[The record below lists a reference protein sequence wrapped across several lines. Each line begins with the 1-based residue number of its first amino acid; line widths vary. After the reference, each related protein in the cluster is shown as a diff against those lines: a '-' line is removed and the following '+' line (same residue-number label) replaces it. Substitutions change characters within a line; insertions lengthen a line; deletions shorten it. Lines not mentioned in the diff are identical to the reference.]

1 MQNKTA
7 SAGYFSEISR
17 LNFPIHW
24 LFYAFAARGFEPMH
38 LIALMYWVERQQRG
52 DSCRFLTRWQRL
64 MWLWQAP
71 ALTASFSPLLGL
83 REGDKTGIEEDEI
96 LIEILSLKSTIRGKP
111 GALGASPMGLW
122 TQRPSVPSCLF
133 LCWACILWLGC
144 LLCDQHA
151 GPSKS
156 QETQARLRT
165 FNCAVMG
172 TPHYFISF
180 LWLYTFWFVRV
191 IYT

>member
-24 LFYAFAARGFEPMH
+24 LFYAFPARGFEPMH

-64 MWLWQAP
+64 LWLWQARV
-71 ALTASFSPLLGL
+71 LTASFSPLLGL

-96 LIEILSLKSTIRGKP
+96 LIEILSLKSTRRGKP
-111 GALGASPMGLW
+111 GAFGASLIGLL
-122 TQRPSVPSCLF
+122 VPSHLF
-133 LCWACILWLGC
+133 LCWVCILLLGC
-144 LLCDQHA
+144 LFCDQHA
-151 GPSKS
+151 GPNKS
-156 QETQARLRT
+156 QEPQARLRT
-165 FNCAVMG
+165 ISCTVVG
-172 TPHYFISF
+172 TPHHFISF
-180 LWLYTFWFVRV
+180 LWLCSF
-191 IYT
+191 